1 MSEKR
6 KNEKG
11 RQKNK
16 AEKEE
21 NNEKK
26 NPTDWKKGY
35 RFNYRKKSLTWKKW
49 EKEETIKKR
58 EDIRKMKRL
67 YERG

>member
-26 NPTDWKKGY
+26 ILQMGKGIIGLIIGKGTY
-35 RFNYRKKSLTWKKW
+35 MKEVGERGNY
-49 EKEETIKKR
+49 KKR
-58 EDIRKMKRL
+58 DVIRKMKRL

>member
-26 NPTDWKKGY
+26 ILQIEKRDIGLIIGKNHLHERSG
-35 RFNYRKKSLTWKKW
+35 RK
-49 EKEETIKKR
+49 
-58 EDIRKMKRL
+58 RKL
-67 YERG
+67 